1 MRRFLQS
8 VVLLLALGLSA
19 EAASDSVPGIRS
31 LLRSYIGREG
41 CHTVQLGRPMI
52 RMMAGDDIS
61 SFAGIEEVMTLQ
73 ASDADCPELEAEVS
87 RMISSDDGFEMVS
100 SRSDGPVREQAFFK
114 DSSSGSAFVMLSS
127 NSGMTSVIFIFG
139 DFDLKSV
146 VRLPK
151 IIK

>member
-19 EAASDSVPGIRS
+19 EAASDSVSGIRS

-41 CHTVQLGRPMI
+41 CHTVQLGKPMI
-52 RMMAGDDIS
+52 RMMAG
-61 SFAGIEEVMTLQ
+61 
-73 ASDADCPELEAEVS
+73 
-87 RMISSDDGFEMVS
+87 MVS

-114 DSSSGSAFVMLSS
+114 DSSSGSAFVMLSR

-146 VRLPK
+146 ARLPK

>member
-19 EAASDSVPGIRS
+19 EAASDSVPSIRS
-31 LLRSYIGREG
+31 LLRSYVGREG

-73 ASDADCPELEAEVS
+73 ASDADCPDLEDEFS

-100 SRSDGPVREQAFFK
+100 SRSDGTVREQAFFK
-114 DSSSGSAFVMLSS
+114 DSSSGSTFVMLSS